1 MPLPDPPR
9 VSVVI
14 PVRDDSR
21 TLAECLAALAAQSR
35 PADEIVVV
43 DNGSSDASAAVAA
56 CAGARVVRC
65 LDPGIPAASA
75 TGYDAATGDLLL
87 RLDADCRPSPTWI
100 ERMVDEFAAHPE
112 VAAVSGGAWF
122 VDGPRWLR
130 RPLAAAYLFAYA
142 AATAPAL
149 GHVPLLGSNL
159 ALRRSAWREVRHE
172 VHRHDPELHDDL
184 DLAFHVGARHPIRYR
199 PGLGMGMSM
208 RPFRDAGSFAR
219 RMMRGIRTVTV
230 HWPREFPP
238 FRWVRLVRRHGGR
251 TGAASVPSLALAAVR
266 PPAAGGRA
274 R

>member
-1 MPLPDPPR
+1 MSLPDPPS

-14 PVRDDSR
+14 PVRDDGR
-21 TLAECLAALAAQSR
+21 TLAGCLAALAAQSR

-43 DNGSSDASAAVAA
+43 DNRSSDASAAVAA
-56 CAGARVVRC
+56 RAGARVVRC
-65 LDPGIPAASA
+65 ADPGIPAASA

-87 RLDADCRPSPTWI
+87 RLDADCRPSPRWI

-112 VAAVSGGAWF
+112 AAAVSGGARF

-149 GHVPLLGSNL
+149 GHLPLLGSNL
-159 ALRRSAWREVRHE
+159 ALRRSAWQEVRDE

-184 DLAFHVGARHPIRYR
+184 DLAFHVGARHPIRYCR
-199 PGLGMGMSM
+199 GLDMGMSM
-208 RPFRDAGSFAR
+208 RPFRNAGSFAR
-219 RMMRGIRTVTV
+219 RVVRGIRTVLV

-238 FRWVRLVRRHGGR
+238 FRWVRLVRRHRGGR
-251 TGAASVPSLALAAVR
+251 KGAASVPSLA
-266 PPAAGGRA
+266 
-274 R
+274 